1 MPNAVVKASSSGKE
15 DDFLPRSKEARA
27 INSLKH
33 LPFWN
38 QYESKEN
45 AAEKSDALTEMQTET
60 TYMCEVLEKIPSE
73 NSRELS
79 QEDRRTASA
88 DLSELEAGI
97 ILIRS

>member
-1 MPNAVVKASSSGKE
+1 
-15 DDFLPRSKEARA
+15 
-27 INSLKH
+27 
-33 LPFWN
+33 
-38 QYESKEN
+38 
-45 AAEKSDALTEMQTET
+45 
-60 TYMCEVLEKIPSE
+60 MCEVLEKIPSE